1 MTDLTSSPL
10 PSVYAKWLDELL
22 GGEIPSETRATCH
35 DCAMCES
42 GGEYQ
47 KPGSRFFNP
56 ERKCCTYV
64 PRLHNFLAGMILTD
78 EDPAMARGRAS
89 VEARLDAGVALT
101 PLGLEQPPKMKSL
114 YNLMETRAF
123 GRAQSLL
130 CPHYINE
137 SGGLC
142 AVWKYRNSVCSTW
155 FCKYV
160 RGGVGRNFWEA
171 VKRLLMTVEDDL
183 SRWCAIEL
191 ELDEAAL
198 DLSFTPDAE
207 AGHRRLTL
215 EDIDDQVDPDR
226 QRRLWGDWYG
236 REREFYR
243 ACAELVAPLKWL
255 DALAIC
261 GPETRARARSAQKAY
276 QVMTSEEIP
285 ERLRMGAFTIVG
297 ANGDFYRLYHPDIG
311 MDVFSLS
318 ARVMRLLPYFD
329 GRTTTEIVA
338 QIAEKEG
345 MRFTA
350 ELLRRLVDFGILIA
364 VDQAGAR
371 E

>member
-1 MTDLTSSPL
+1 MTNLTSNPL
-10 PSVYAKWLDELL
+10 PAVYAKWLDELL

-47 KPGSRFFNP
+47 KTGSPFFNP
-56 ERKCCTYV
+56 QRKCCTYV

-78 EDPAMARGRAS
+78 ADPAMARGRAS
-89 VEARLDAGVALT
+89 VEARLDAGVAVT
-101 PLGLEQPPKMKSL
+101 PLGLEQPPKMKAL
-114 YNLMETRAF
+114 YNLMEPRAF

-137 SGGLC
+137 RGGLC
-142 AVWKYRNSVCSTW
+142 GIWKYRNSVCSTW

-171 VKRLLMTVEDDL
+171 VKLLLMTVEDDL
-183 SRWCAIEL
+183 SRWCAVEL
-191 ELDEAAL
+191 DLDEAAL
-198 DLSFTPDAE
+198 ELLLAPSAE
-207 AGHRRLTL
+207 AGQHRLAL
-215 EDIDDQVDPDR
+215 EDLDDQVDPDR
-226 QRRLWGDWYG
+226 RRSVWGNWHR

-243 ACAELVAPLKWL
+243 ACAELVAPLNWP

-261 GPETRARARSAQKAY
+261 GPETRMRARLAQKAY
-276 QVMTSEEIP
+276 RLMTDGEIP
-285 ERLRMGAFTIVG
+285 ERLRMGAFTVTE
-297 ANGDFYRLYHPDIG
+297 ANADFYRLYHPDIG

-329 GRTTTEIVA
+329 GRPTAEIVA
-338 QIAEKEG
+338 QIVEKEG
-345 MRFTA
+345 LRFTD
-350 ELLRRLVDFGILIA
+350 ELLRRLVDFKILTP
-364 VDQAGAR
+364 VKG
-371 E
+371 